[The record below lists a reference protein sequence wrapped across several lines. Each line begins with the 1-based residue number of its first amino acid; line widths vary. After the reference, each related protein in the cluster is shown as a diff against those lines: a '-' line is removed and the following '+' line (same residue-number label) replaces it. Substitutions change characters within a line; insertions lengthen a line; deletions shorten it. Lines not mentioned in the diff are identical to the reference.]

1 MNSCKH
7 TFIEV
12 INLKFR
18 QLVKCVCV
26 CMCVFIFFQLV
37 VSSGC
42 TTSVT
47 YVRGSDQRS
56 FAVSISWVLS
66 AKFLHLNFRIYHIS
80 PPKTKT
86 SAHNLLE
93 RKENDIM
100 CLAFRK
106 DDIFDIGYKTAIR
119 NTVELRKDTKDK
131 EATLI

>member
-1 MNSCKH
+1 MGF
-7 TFIEV
+7 TR
-12 INLKFR
+12 LYLGR
-18 QLVKCVCV
+18 LCVCV
-26 CMCVFIFFQLV
+26 FILFHLL

-42 TTSVT
+42 TTSLT
-47 YVRGSDQRS
+47 YVRGLDQRS

-86 SAHNLLE
+86 PARNLLE
-93 RKENDIM
+93 RKKNDIM
-100 CLAFRK
+100 CVAFRK

-119 NTVELRKDTKDK
+119 KTVELRKDTKDK